1 MDPCSFVRIRVGN
14 LAVRF
19 PASSS
24 SEPSVSAPN
33 CYCKI
38 RFKNFPRQIISVPV
52 IFQTES
58 ESESRSSSTVAACF
72 SLSKAQIDASLKKTK
87 FSVLSVETY
96 LRGDV
101 VSGASCGLASANP
114 RKGGIKLDP
123 IRSSMLAYGL
133 NPTRDSCFNST
144 ASRSAAL
151 RFSKYK
157 ETRNKRCSLASSP
170 RGVAYRRKRNSSPK
184 REKVGR

>member
-1 MDPCSFVRIRVGN
+1 MDPCSFVRIIVGN

-58 ESESRSSSTVAACF
+58 ESETRSSSTVAACF

-101 VSGASCGLASANP
+101 VSGASCGLAPANP

-123 IRSSMLAYGL
+123 IRSSMLA
-133 NPTRDSCFNST
+133 
-144 ASRSAAL
+144 RSAAL

-170 RGVAYRRKRNSSPK
+170 RGVAYRRKRNNSPK
-184 REKVGR
+184 REKVGP